1 MNWMCA
7 AVAALLIICT
17 VLGARKGL
25 LRQALTLF
33 GALICLWLV
42 SLLLPY
48 SQEFIRVH
56 TAVEQRISDRVD
68 GMIAGGESGLSEEE
82 QAAAGELSEEQ
93 KAEYTERVDTSKET
107 QNSIIN
113 TSNLPGFLKEKLIEN
128 NNKEIYSR
136 LGVQH
141 FADYVKGYLSGLVI
155 KILAYVFSFILA
167 FVIYRIVLFAAH
179 IVDHLP
185 LARGLNKA
193 LGGMLG
199 LAMGLI
205 IIGLFFALLVPL
217 YATDLGKACF
227 EAIEDNSVLTYLYQ
241 HNPIMAVVTA
251 FTG

>member
-1 MNWMCA
+1 MNWMCVATA
-7 AVAALLIICT
+7 AVLIICMA
-17 VLGARKGL
+17 LGARKGL

-48 SQEFIRVH
+48 SQEFIRDH
-56 TAVEQRISDRVD
+56 TAVEQKISDRVD
-68 GMIAGGESGLSEEE
+68 GMF
-82 QAAAGELSEEQ
+82 AGERQETSELTDGQ
-93 KAEYTERVDTSKET
+93 KAEYAKKVDSSKEY
-107 QNSIIN
+107 QNDLIN
-113 TSNLPGFLKEKLIEN
+113 TSDLPGLLKNRLIEN
-128 NNKEIYSR
+128 NNKEIYSN
-136 LGVQH
+136 LGVRH
-141 FADYVKGYLSGLVI
+141 FVDYVKGYLTDLVV
-155 KILAYVFSFILA
+155 KILAYVLSFILA

-193 LGGMLG
+193 LGGLLG

-227 EAIEDNSVLTYLYQ
+227 EAIEENSILTYLYQ

>member
-7 AVAALLIICT
+7 AVAALLIIST

-48 SQEFIRVH
+48 SQEFIRDH
-56 TAVEQRISDRVD
+56 TAVEQSVSDRVD
-68 GMIAGGESGLSEEE
+68 GMFADKERQETSDLTDG
-82 QAAAGELSEEQ
+82 Q
-93 KAEYTERVDTSKET
+93 KAEYTKRIDSSKEA
-107 QNSIIN
+107 QNDLIN
-113 TSNLPGFLKEKLIEN
+113 TSDLPGFLKNRLIEN
-128 NNKEIYSR
+128 NNKEIYSN

-141 FADYVKGYLSGLVI
+141 FVDYVKGYLTDLVV
-155 KILAYVFSFILA
+155 KILAYVLSFILA

-185 LARGLNKA
+185 LARGFNKA